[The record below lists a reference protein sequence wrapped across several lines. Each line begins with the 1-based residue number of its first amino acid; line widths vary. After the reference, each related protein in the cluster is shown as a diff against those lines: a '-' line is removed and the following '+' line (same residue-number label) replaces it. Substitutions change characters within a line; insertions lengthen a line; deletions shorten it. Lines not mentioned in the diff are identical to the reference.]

1 MRHPGILRILAV
13 AVLFPFLAS
22 PSHSEGST
30 ASITSMPASDT
41 AVIGAGA
48 NAGLTVG
55 LELPVLHSGRRVGT
69 IVLTKVENESATGR
83 VESADGAIV
92 QVLDEVQLPG
102 GAVTSGKPESTKH
115 PAPAPPTPTAAHGSY
130 NEHLMDI
137 IPWERWEYMALS
149 SLAVDGLLPGYSA
162 RDFQATRQFT
172 RGELGDL
179 TAKALILYTSGLG
192 TDRDAALLR
201 RLAGSFRYDP
211 AVQQAVEAA
220 QEIKLDHPAKPA
232 LVPQAPGLSAY
243 GGLRYWRFRGESK
256 VNVTGRVGGIYD
268 VNDNVFLALSVNN
281 LHGLTSSLPKAFPA
295 IDVATVNFRGLGMDW
310 EVGKTYLSSGPLA
323 SGDGLLSDNSPG
335 MVMVKA
341 RGAFK
346 WGPLGRFIGTQV
358 YGGFQDLDGP
368 KYFGLRRMESRINKR
383 LELGLGEA
391 YVSTHAPNP
400 LSLVMPYYAYQRL
413 VVNGSKLGGH
423 STSSAGNDTFNYMAQ
438 VDLVAHLNR
447 KADVYGELIL
457 DDVSAPSGL
466 GVGNVPRKLAYVF
479 GMRFPHLFGKRGDG
493 RFEIYSAD
501 RETYLGI
508 APQVG
513 WTNKDLLIGNPFG
526 PNTQAFFGRVD
537 YRFTDKLKGSLQLRD
552 AVQFHN
558 GSPDMGDRFELA
570 ATAAYDI
577 TPAESISMSLIPQ
590 RFRGQGYTQRPN
602 AFELMGTYAY

>member
-1 MRHPGILRILAV
+1 MRHHGILRILAI
-13 AVLFPFLAS
+13 AILYPFFAA
-22 PSHSEGST
+22 PGHTEGSN
-30 ASITSMPASDT
+30 ASITSMPAADT

-55 LELPVLHSGRRVGT
+55 QELPVLHSGVKVGS

-83 VESADGAIV
+83 VSTVEGATV
-92 QVLDEVQLPG
+92 QVLDDVQLPS
-102 GAVTSGKPESTKH
+102 ADQLPVSAPKTNPPREA
-115 PAPAPPTPTAAHGSY
+115 PRAPAATHGSY

-149 SLAVDGLLPGYSA
+149 SLAVDGLLPGYAA

-172 RGELGDL
+172 RGELGGL
-179 TAKALILYTSGLG
+179 TAQALLLYTSGMG
-192 TDRDAALLR
+192 TDRDPALLR

-220 QEIKLDHPAKPA
+220 LEITLDHPAKPT
-232 LVPQAPGLSAY
+232 LVPEAPGLSAY

-281 LHGLTSSLPKAFPA
+281 LHQLTSSLPKAFPA
-295 IDVATVNFRGLGMDW
+295 IDVATANFRGLGMDW

-358 YGGFQDLDGP
+358 YGGFRDLDGP
-368 KYFGLRRMESRINKR
+368 KYFGFRRMESRINKR

-391 YVSTHAPNP
+391 YISTHAPNP
-400 LSLVMPYYAYQRL
+400 LSLVMPFYAYQRL
-413 VVNGSKLGGH
+413 VINRSRLGGH

-447 KADVYGELIL
+447 KADAYGELIL
-457 DDVSAPSGL
+457 DDISAPSGL

-479 GMRFPHLFGKRGDG
+479 GMRFPELFGKRGDG

-501 RETYLGI
+501 RETYMGI
-508 APQVG
+508 VPQVG

-526 PNTQAFFGRVD
+526 PNTQAFFGRLD
-537 YRFTDKLKGSLQLRD
+537 YRFTDKTKGSLQLRD
-552 AVQFHN
+552 AVQYHN
-558 GSPDMGDRFELA
+558 GLPDMGDRFEFAVTLA
-570 ATAAYDI
+570 HDI
-577 TPAESISMSLIPQ
+577 TPAESISVQIIPQ